1 MTKRRRIVTKRKVS
15 DVMTTDVVSVRED
28 ATFREIVDLLE
39 SRGISAVPV
48 VDWANLVVGV
58 VSEAD
63 LLPKM
68 EYAGGEVRRRLF
80 AGHRVREAREKAAG
94 DLAQD
99 LMSKP
104 AMTVMPETTVVHA
117 ARLMN
122 AGGVKRLPV
131 VNLAGRLIGIVS
143 RRDLLKVFL
152 RTDVAITDDVRQE
165 LERVS
170 GVDATVLTIETTEGI
185 VTLAGK
191 LDRRSLVPVAVRL
204 AERVEGVVDVVDRL
218 TFHTDDTELVV
229 PYLP

>member
-1 MTKRRRIVTKRKVS
+1 MTKRKVS
-15 DVMTTDVVSVRED
+15 DVMTTGVVSVHED

-39 SRGISAVPV
+39 TRGISAVPV
-48 VDWANLVVGV
+48 VDWANMVVGV

-80 AGHRVREAREKAAG
+80 EGHRVREGREKAAG
-94 DLAQD
+94 DLARD
-99 LMSKP
+99 LMTKP
-104 AMTVMPETTVVHA
+104 AMTVLPETSVVHA
-117 ARLMN
+117 ARLMDS
-122 AGGVKRLPV
+122 GGVKRLPV
-131 VNLAGRLIGIVS
+131 VSLAGRLIGIVS

-152 RTDVAITDDVRQE
+152 RTDVAITDDVRRE
-165 LERVS
+165 LEPVP

-191 LDRRSLVPVAVRL
+191 LDRRSLIPIVVRL

-218 TFHTDDTELVV
+218 TFRTDDTEVVV